1 MMNIL
6 THNMQTRGFLCV
18 IFCFHK
24 RNRHLIFFFG
34 CIVGQA
40 DEGGIRGSEGVA
52 QGAAGVTERE
62 SPVMWGVALACSEP
76 GVCCRGAGESRLCAG
91 RLWCGVESVGWLLLW
106 PGPRAAR

>member
-76 GVCCRGAGESRLCAG
+76 GVCCRGGWREPPLRGAALV
-91 RLWCGVESVGWLLLW
+91 WCGVCGLV
-106 PGPRAAR
+106 AALAGAACR